1 MSYVKWKVQRNA
13 FTGTTWSGVTTD
25 VVDFYDPILD
35 VAAGDKKDSFSLKL
49 NNPNG
54 VYDNIFQPNDKLTI
68 SRVTN
73 SATFSSNDIKMIGVI
88 RDVPTDSS
96 GSRDELRLEGYNFSE
111 AVTTALVFYDA
122 ATDKSPLEIVKEAIA
137 SVALQNT
144 NFTIEWD
151 TVNNPLLYKKDNTT
165 LFTTLKKR
173 YFYQPLSKVIE
184 EMLSDKYTEDGT
196 YLWWVDN
203 NNKFQVRSNAGGSLH
218 DYNLST
224 DTDTVNYK
232 DGKDTKDVKNFIILK
247 GGTDPSGKQLQVV
260 LRDYS
265 SISKHGMRYY
275 YAVSQTRYAENLNK
289 LDVGV
294 DALDRYPT
302 SLPGS
307 FTTNWKASY
316 TAVVEGVSVVKGN
329 TIDVTTY
336 LEYKE
341 VLREEALTQL
351 RSEAQQIID
360 GTKYGKLKVDI
371 TVRAGAKTWLIGDR
385 INCTI
390 AKISATPKVLR
401 VREIQYTSDTDTYS
415 LEEDIGT
422 L

>member
-13 FTGTTWSGVTTD
+13 FSGTTWSETTTD
-25 VVDFYDPILD
+25 VVDFYDPILE
-35 VAAGDKKDSFSLKL
+35 VNAGDKKDSFSLKL

-54 VYDNIFQPNDKLTI
+54 IYDNVYQPNDKLTI

-73 SATFSSNDIKMIGVI
+73 SDSFSTDDIKMIGVI

-96 GSRDELRLEGYNFSE
+96 GSKDEVRLEGYNFSE
-111 AVTTALVFYDA
+111 AITTALVFYDA
-122 ATDKSPLEIVKEAIA
+122 ATNKSPLEIVKEAI
-137 SVALQNT
+137 STVALQNS
-144 NFTIEWD
+144 NFAVTWD
-151 TVNNPLLYKKDNTT
+151 TTNNPLLYKKDGTT
-165 LFTTLKKR
+165 LFPTLKKR
-173 YFYQPLSKVIE
+173 YFYVPLSKVIE

-196 YLWWVDN
+196 YMWWVDN
-203 NNKFQVRSNAGGSLH
+203 ENKFQVRSNAGGDAYS
-218 DYNLST
+218 YNIET
-224 DTDTVNYK
+224 DTDTINYK
-232 DGKDTKDVKNFIILK
+232 DGKDIKDVKNFIILK

-275 YAVSQTRYAENLNK
+275 YAVSQNTYAENLNK
-289 LDVGV
+289 LDVGKESTT
-294 DALDRYPT
+294 RYPT
-302 SLPGS
+302 TYP

-316 TAVVEGVSVVKGN
+316 TGTVEGVSVVEGN
-329 TIDVTTY
+329 TIEVTSD

-351 RSEAQQIID
+351 KAEAQQIID
-360 GTKYGKLKVDI
+360 GTKFGKLKVDI
-371 TVRAGAKTWLIGDR
+371 TVRAGSKDWLLGDR
-385 INCTI
+385 ITCTI
-390 AKISATPKVLR
+390 PKISDLPKVLR